1 MRKMQLNLNFS
12 IKIPKN
18 NKIMTN
24 FQISEKKIK
33 KFVTLEKKKKKK
45 KTKTSSYV
53 HKHLKFAKSIYNIKI
68 KNSWQ

>member
-33 KFVTLEKKKKKK
+33 KLVTLEKKRKKRKQK
-45 KTKTSSYV
+45 QV
-53 HKHLKFAKSIYNIKI
+53 HMSINI
-68 KNSWQ
+68 